1 MSLQAPRAPE
11 KHRDCSERSDERSL
25 RNTVEAQKQ
34 LIHNL
39 QAQVP

>member
-1 MSLQAPRAPE
+1 MSLQAPRA
-11 KHRDCSERSDERSL
+11 ERSDERSL